1 MRVRAGVHP
10 RSPCVRVLGFVS
22 ALPGGRGWGAA
33 AEALASPGSPALA
46 EEVGSSSGGGV
57 LAEWRLPA
65 GRWAATPGVRESP
78 TDGGAWLPA
87 ELKRRAWPAQI
98 PGVCLCGVGRGG

>member
-1 MRVRAGVHP
+1 MCTRVAPVCVCSALSPHCREEGGGGGSRGAGVA
-10 RSPCVRVLGFVS
+10 R
-22 ALPGGRGWGAA
+22 
-33 AEALASPGSPALA
+33 SPALA

-78 TDGGAWLPA
+78 TASGAWLPA
-87 ELKRRAWPAQI
+87 ELKQRAWPAQI
-98 PGVCLCGVGRGG
+98 PGVCL